1 MRTHRKETDQ
11 YPVSKPERFF
21 EKELIGE
28 EPASFATMQE
38 LYNLANDLG
47 DRHPWVVLA
56 EDQLVLVEGAASGE
70 LCICSVMGAL
80 GQVRALHV
88 YIGPE
93 GYRLFRRLHSG
104 ERMTPGEFFAAQRSV
119 YVEFVRLGELTA
131 ADRVLLKAMGHRLK
145 RAHSRRSSVPFGL
158 DITLGMCPRVRPGCW
173 RNASAP

>member
-1 MRTHRKETDQ
+1 
-11 YPVSKPERFF
+11 
-21 EKELIGE
+21 
-28 EPASFATMQE
+28 
-38 LYNLANDLG
+38 DLG

-119 YVEFVRLGELTA
+119 HVEFVRLGELTA

-145 RAHSRRSSVPFGL
+145 KSTLAPVFRS
-158 DITLGMCPRVRPGCW
+158 IRPGYYPWYVTEGEARMLAECQRALIAICEMRKAQPTLDFW
-173 RNASAP
+173 KKE